1 MTAELTLP
9 SPADALASLNPALRA
24 ELQGLIGDGVSA
36 NTLRGYEGVYAR
48 FDEWCQSEGQQSLPA
63 TAAAIGGYLAFLTLR
78 TDITIKPG
86 TLRHV
91 VHVLSARQKAHGY
104 GPLPSDTLM
113 MANKAIKGHALRIGA
128 LAKDKAYPLVPD
140 AIREAC
146 FGLHAAAQRGEIS
159 EFVWLRAGL
168 MLTLAYSVAARESEV
183 CGWRIGDIRVMDS
196 GLDVYFWKS
205 KTDREMQ
212 GVHRPVP
219 CGHSVLT
226 DPVTRLTEYLA
237 YLESAGFDVTSPEA
251 LRAPLLRSVTNQGEP
266 RRIVTLPAKVRGGDG
281 TVREVMKTYGG
292 LTVRG
297 VDDIYR
303 NACRI
308 GGIAQWAEVSGHSP
322 RSGFATT
329 NAFALVPKAIWT
341 RHGRWSVNS
350 PVAED
355 YVQAVELVM
364 NNPLNLKAVGL

>member
-1 MTAELTLP
+1 MTAELALP
-9 SPADALASLNPALRA
+9 SPGGGLATLNPVLLA
-24 ELQGLIGDGVSA
+24 ELQGLIGDGVAA
-36 NTLRGYEGVYAR
+36 NTLRSYEGIYAR
-48 FDEWCQSEGQQSLPA
+48 FDEWCRSEGQQSLPA
-63 TAAAIGGYLAFLTLR
+63 TAAAIGGYLASLTLR
-78 TDITIKPG
+78 TDITINPS

-91 VHVLSARQKAHGY
+91 VHVLSARQKAHGC
-104 GPLPSDTLM
+104 GPLPSDTLL

-128 LAKDKAYPLVPD
+128 SAKDKAYPLVPD

-146 FGLHAAAQRGEIS
+146 HGLHAAARRGEIS

-205 KTDREMQ
+205 KTDKELK

-219 CGHSVLT
+219 HGHHVLT

-237 YLESAGFDVTSPEA
+237 YLESAGVDITSQEA
-251 LRAPLLRSVTNQGEP
+251 RKAPLLRSVNNIGEP
-266 RRIVTLPAKVRGGDG
+266 RRITTSPARVRAADG

-292 LTVRG
+292 LSVRS

-303 NACRI
+303 NALRI
-308 GGIAQWAEVSGHSP
+308 GGIPQWAVASGHSP

-355 YVQAVELVM
+355 YVQAVEMVM
-364 NNPLNLKAVGL
+364 NNPLNLAAVGL